1 MNIVVDLSPIS
12 AFFQLPPDVMLW
24 RFMAYYGWMII
35 ALMFLAAAKEMWLI
49 KVQTNYLSGIKY
61 VLLAID
67 IPRGNEQSP
76 RAVENMLSYLAG
88 GHGTINFFEKYW
100 EGKCQLYFSF
110 EIISI
115 DGYTQ
120 FIIRTP
126 VDFRHLVES
135 AVYSQY
141 PDAEIS
147 EVDDYTD
154 SVPKKYPNEEYD
166 VWGSEFI
173 QSANQM
179 FPIKLYQEFEHNL
192 GPDESYFKDPMASL
206 MDLCSSL
213 QRGEQLWFQTLVIP
227 TGFDWVK
234 EADSEVDK
242 IMGKKP
248 TTSWANNAI
257 DKIME
262 LVGDISEAIY
272 SLWGDID
279 TKEKEFKPLSMVEL
293 RPKQKKQVEALHN
306 KIAKMGFY
314 GKLRFVY
321 VAKKEV
327 FMPKKVVNGFV
338 GFIKQFSALDLN
350 GFKPDMSITA
360 TSTAYFAKVR
370 RVNERKTKI
379 VNNYINRSAGSGRNP
394 GIYNTEELATV
405 WHFPLEAT
413 VKAPLIQ
420 KAPMKKAKPPMSLPS
435 EDNAIAFQ
443 ESLEPIFSLEEKSAA
458 VVESTPPANE
468 VEPEIES
475 GRPPVNLPF
484 A

>member
-1 MNIVVDLSPIS
+1 
-12 AFFQLPPDVMLW
+12 
-24 RFMAYYGWMII
+24 
-35 ALMFLAAAKEMWLI
+35 
-49 KVQTNYLSGIKY
+49 
-61 VLLAID
+61 
-67 IPRGNEQSP
+67 
-76 RAVENMLSYLAG
+76 
-88 GHGTINFFEKYW
+88 
-100 EGKCQLYFSF
+100 
-110 EIISI
+110 
-115 DGYTQ
+115 
-120 FIIRTP
+120 
-126 VDFRHLVES
+126 
-135 AVYSQY
+135 
-141 PDAEIS
+141 
-147 EVDDYTD
+147 
-154 SVPKKYPNEEYD
+154 
-166 VWGSEFI
+166 
-173 QSANQM
+173 
-179 FPIKLYQEFEHNL
+179 
-192 GPDESYFKDPMASL
+192 MASL

-213 QRGEQLWFQTLVIP
+213 QRGEQLWFQILVVP

-248 TTSWANNAI
+248 KTTWANNAI
-257 DKIME
+257 DKLME
-262 LVGDISEAIY
+262 VVGAISEAIY

-306 KIAKMGFY
+306 KISKMGFY

-350 GFKPDMSITA
+350 GFKPDMSVTA

-379 VNNYINRSAGSGRNP
+379 VNNYIARSAGSGRTP

-443 ESLEPIFSLEEKSAA
+443 ESLEPIFSLEEKSEPVVAEPA
-458 VVESTPPANE
+458 VPVNE
-468 VEPEIES
+468 TEPEPEV